1 MLPLWFFRRT
11 ESIRVL
17 QAALAKGIYSD
28 VCYWRPVN
36 FMEVRKGVD
45 DLRSA
50 YYLDGPNDV
59 DWIFQNSINQQRE
72 DDLYVGYVREDSQEE
87 GQGNCQWT
95 SPVSEVSS
103 LTDKMLGSTTP
114 AILQLARALHEVK
127 ATSSE
132 GLPVI
137 AEIWRS
143 VGLHDEMRFDEL
155 EHANLRTLEAL
166 EDCVLE
172 TPVSKDVRAH
182 IVDRWIFP
190 LWPLDLRL
198 FPSDKKERVHEKG
211 RLREVQKS
219 TREGSMGDI

>member
-1 MLPLWFFRRT
+1 MRDYCH
-11 ESIRVL
+11 
-17 QAALAKGIYSD
+17 LAKGIYTD

-36 FMEVRKGVD
+36 FMEIRKGVA

-59 DWIFQNSINQQRE
+59 DWIFANSITQQRE

-103 LTDKMLGSTTP
+103 LTDKMMGSTTP
-114 AILQLARALHEVK
+114 ATLQLDRALHDVK

-132 GLPVI
+132 GLSVI

-143 VGLHDEMRFDEL
+143 VDLHDETRFDEL
-155 EHANLRTLEAL
+155 EQANLRTLEEL
-166 EDCVLE
+166 EHCIELYPKV
-172 TPVSKDVRAH
+172 
-182 IVDRWIFP
+182 
-190 LWPLDLRL
+190 
-198 FPSDKKERVHEKG
+198 
-211 RLREVQKS
+211 
-219 TREGSMGDI
+219 GDAMN